1 MKAKAQAK
9 YNLEY
14 VESKRMVQMLLGK
27 EIRTFSQTSGETQ
40 TKITVG
46 VTMALQTNKIQTIPS
61 E

>member
-14 VESKRMVQMLLGK
+14 VESKRMVRTLLGK